1 MDKALDRA
9 AVGLCAVWI
18 FILLS
23 SGIIEREVLV
33 LHCFQSMI
41 YGAAI
46 VLILRGSKWGYGI
59 AASMAFIWDFA
70 NLHTGFI
77 FSAGFREWGAFLRG
91 RGIAHFVPW
100 EATVGWFAHL
110 LLIAIVLLRWTL
122 RPDKRGRDAAGL
134 LAAFV
139 ATYTTFGI
147 MLFFFGRTWLPRYL
161 ALFVR

>member
-1 MDKALDRA
+1 
-9 AVGLCAVWI
+9 
-18 FILLS
+18 
-23 SGIIEREVLV
+23 
-33 LHCFQSMI
+33 
-41 YGAAI
+41 
-46 VLILRGSKWGYGI
+46 
-59 AASMAFIWDFA
+59 MAFIWDFA

-110 LLIAIVLLRWTL
+110 LLIAIVLVRWTL

>member
-1 MDKALDRA
+1 MHKALDRV
-9 AVGLCAVWI
+9 AVALCAVWI

-41 YGAAI
+41 YAAAI
-46 VLILRGSKWGYGI
+46 ALILRGSKWGYGI
-59 AASMAFIWDFA
+59 AASIAFIWDFA
-70 NLHTGFI
+70 NLHTGFV
-77 FSAGFREWGAFLRG
+77 FDAGFREWSAFLHG

-110 LLIAIVLLRWTL
+110 LLIAIVFVRWTL

-139 ATYTTFGI
+139 ATYASFGV
-147 MLFFFGRTWLPRYL
+147 MLFFFGQFFFHRYL
-161 ALFVR
+161 MLFVP